1 MIRLIIQYTDG
12 TARQFLPATWAQ
24 ILQLSHMENVAEMTI
39 FAITPRE
46 YQEYQKKIN
55 AENIDFMRVS
65 R

>member
-1 MIRLIIQYTDG
+1 MIRVIIQYTDG

-24 ILQLSHMENVAEMTI
+24 IMQLYNAPNISEMTI

-55 AENIDFMRVS
+55 TENLDFMRVS